1 MCSLSA
7 GFSAAFNAKRL
18 SIEMIRSITES
29 TADAMITILQE
40 IIQSVSFMTASRA
53 APKEAIRI
61 TFFADSILLLK

>member
-1 MCSLSA
+1 
-7 GFSAAFNAKRL
+7 
-18 SIEMIRSITES
+18 MIRSITES

-40 IIQSVSFMTASRA
+40 TIQSVNFMTASRA